1 MGSQPRRGFREA
13 FIPSQAMETSLSR
26 PSPPGLRRKAA
37 QLRLKPQRKLLDRFA
52 ITSIAH
58 HSLLQSLLQV
68 GDTTFLTSPT
78 TWQVSS
84 CMPAG
89 FAPTV
94 LEVETR
100 GRIAS
105 CFKDLCTADNGS

>member
-58 HSLLQSLLQV
+58 HSLLQTLLQV
-68 GDTTFLTSPT
+68 GDTTFLASRT
-78 TWQVSS
+78 TWHVSS
-84 CMPAG
+84 FLPEG
-89 FAPTV
+89 FTPTV
-94 LEVETR
+94 LEVETTSKA
-100 GRIAS
+100 GR
-105 CFKDLCTADNGS
+105 FKDLCTADNGS